1 MSFKYYVYQNLKS
14 KYSPDNPASWLL
26 QHMMENKATFQ
37 PFYPP
42 IVYIAQVAA
51 TLPVS
56 NEPERGFSTLKIA
69 KSRLRG
75 SLKNDMLNALLAV
88 MINGPAVKDCEPVV
102 KAAVKK
108 WLEAK
113 NRRKLPTNI
122 STVHP
127 QPAEEPELKIQEIC

>member
-1 MSFKYYVYQNLKS
+1 M
-14 KYSPDNPASWLL
+14 
-26 QHMMENKATFQ
+26 
-37 PFYPP
+37 
-42 IVYIAQVAA
+42 YIAQVAA

-56 NEPERGFSTLKIA
+56 NAWPERGFSALKIA

-108 WLEAK
+108 WLDAK
-113 NRRKLPTNI
+113 KRRKLPTNT

-127 QPAEEPELKIQEIC
+127 QPAEEPELEIKKFADLLDLHDDDDTSDVE